1 MSAII
6 VTGTDT
12 EIGKTVFSAA
22 LTAALGAS
30 YWKPVRPGPMTKGMA
45 MPRRWPR
52 SVAARSCPP
61 PIG

>member
-22 LTAALGAS
+22 LTGALGAS
-30 YWKPVRPGPMTKGMA
+30 YWKPVRAEPTRKGMA
-45 MPRRWPR
+45 MPRRCRP
-52 SVAARSCPP
+52 
-61 PIG
+61 